1 MTSQSPWGPDCI
13 CCPVVYLTPTR
24 AMDHAGMLVR
34 CPGSRLQ
41 NFTVFSSALCRD
53 CRGGSREGGDSA
65 WGRPEGQKLSEH
77 FFPSTL
83 SATHVAQLY
92 PSSSIPHPSFPSTSF
107 PGIRA
112 SFCFTLSSSQCLH
125 LSPILCQ
132 PGRPYFSGSALCSLA
147 LL

>member
-1 MTSQSPWGPDCI
+1 MTSQSPWGPECL

-24 AMDHAGMLVR
+24 AMDQAGMLVR
-34 CPGSRLQ
+34 CPRSRLQ
-41 NFTVFSSALCRD
+41 NFTVFFSALCRD
-53 CRGGSREGGDSA
+53 CRGGSREGGDRA

-77 FFPSTL
+77 FFPSAL
-83 SATHVAQLY
+83 CY
-92 PSSSIPHPSFPSTSF
+92 PCGPALFFILHPPSLFPSTSL

-125 LSPILCQ
+125 LSPIPYQ
-132 PGRPYFSGSALCSLA
+132 PGRPCFSGSALSSLA